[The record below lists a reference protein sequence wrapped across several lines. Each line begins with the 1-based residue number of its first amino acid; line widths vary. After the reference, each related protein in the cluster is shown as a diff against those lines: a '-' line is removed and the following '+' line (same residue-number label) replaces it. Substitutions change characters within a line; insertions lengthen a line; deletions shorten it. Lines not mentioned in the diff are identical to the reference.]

1 MPINVD
7 AFPQAGVFDLARRV
21 RMLWYWVARRRLLR
35 AQAEAEAELGWLA
48 WEQADYFDVGVEAE
62 VAKVRE
68 FETAQAQLLNNS
80 AQLSSRKLALDEEF
94 AREQALHDQTQ
105 QALATEREPVAS
117 QHELARATWR
127 QKLGAIERF
136 DRALDEIAGNQKRVE
151 ARSNAYISTDIPDM
165 ETRIK
170 AREAADELLRLAGVR
185 AYVVADKAAATEEA
199 ARLEPGIA
207 QLRAQLDRID
217 SESAASAD
225 RLQEATRNH
234 ASEVRL
240 LERSRKKSEI
250 HMARLDGEKWKP
262 YRRIGECLADQNIPP
277 RNQPEVLEKV
287 LTVRLHRAALD
298 EAIESLRSASAPIS
312 PAVLLASYLFLV
324 AVVALLLG
332 VAVHYFRH

>member
-1 MPINVD
+1 LPINVD

-21 RMLWYWVARRRLLR
+21 RMLWCWVARRRLLR

-68 FETAQAQLLNNS
+68 FETAQAQLLNSS

-105 QALATEREPVAS
+105 QALASEREPVAS

-136 DRALDEIAGNQKRVE
+136 DRALDEIADNQKRVE
-151 ARSNAYISTDIPDM
+151 ARSDAFISTEIPDM

-170 AREAADELLRLAGVR
+170 AREAADELLRLTGVR
-185 AYVVADKAAATEEA
+185 AFVIADKAAATEEA

-207 QLRAQLDRID
+207 QFRAQLDRID
-217 SESAASAD
+217 SESTAAAG
-225 RLQEATRNH
+225 RLEEARRNH

-287 LTVRLHRAALD
+287 LTVRLRRAALD
-298 EAIESLRSASAPIS
+298 ETIIALRAASA
-312 PAVLLASYLFLV
+312 AVKPSILIASYLLLAV
-324 AVVALLLG
+324 LVVALSLLSE
-332 VAVHYFRH
+332 HLLQR